1 VEQGPWRI
9 VVQMPDLNELARQ
22 YEGREGI
29 VFLTFA
35 WDAEEELRRFSS
47 SQKNP
52 ARSSCFGFRA
62 QI

>member
-1 VEQGPWRI
+1 
-9 VVQMPDLNELARQ
+9 VQMPDLNELARQ